1 MQSKKVNIRQ
11 LPYRYHAMNA
21 LLIIAFAVLFPLV
34 HIANGWFFK
43 FAEISPHISLIYL
56 PAFLRLAN
64 VLILGPRNGTLAT
77 VFGGVLLM
85 RTFDDNSVAGL
96 LNIGCSAFG
105 PVVAL
110 VIFKTYTRRN
120 FELTSLKDLGALTVI
135 YAIANAV
142 LHHLVWSVVDKSQL
156 SEPIQVLWMVL
167 GDIFG
172 ALIGAYALKWTISKY
187 RQNKISRDLIN

>member
-1 MQSKKVNIRQ
+1 
-11 LPYRYHAMNA
+11 MNA
-21 LLIIAFAVLFPLV
+21 LLIIALAVLFPVV
-34 HIANGWFFK
+34 HIANGWLFK
-43 FAEISPHISLIYL
+43 FAEITPHISLIYL

-64 VLILGPRNGTLAT
+64 VLVLGPRNGTLAT
-77 VFGGVLLM
+77 LLGGVLLM
-85 RTFDDNSVAGL
+85 RTFDDNSLSGL
-96 LNIGCSAFG
+96 LNVGCSAFG

-172 ALIGAYALKWTISKY
+172 ALIGAYVMKFSIRYFRL
-187 RQNKISRDLIN
+187 RQIAKDLGN

>member
-1 MQSKKVNIRQ
+1 
-11 LPYRYHAMNA
+11 MNA
-21 LLIIAFAVLFPLV
+21 LLIIAFAVLFPIV
-34 HIANGWFFK
+34 HIANGWIFK

-77 VFGGVLLM
+77 VFGGMLLM

>member
-1 MQSKKVNIRQ
+1 
-11 LPYRYHAMNA
+11 MNA

-34 HIANGWFFK
+34 HIANGWLFK
-43 FAEISPHISLIYL
+43 FAEITPHISLIYL
-56 PAFLRLAN
+56 PAFLRLSN

-77 VFGGVLLM
+77 MLGGVLLM

-96 LNIGCSAFG
+96 LNIGCSALG
-105 PVVAL
+105 PIVAL
-110 VIFKTYTRRN
+110 VVFKTYTHRN
-120 FELTSLKDLGALTVI
+120 FELTSLKDLSVLTVI

-156 SEPIQVLWMVL
+156 AEPIQVLWMVL

-172 ALIGAYALKWTISKY
+172 ALIGAYAMKFSIKHY
-187 RQNKISRDLIN
+187 RLRQIAKDLGS